1 MINTTFQFQTIGK
14 LAIATGV
21 VGVATL
27 IFGLIFTFAGD
38 IVPIFF
44 GLNDLFNLIMAL
56 MSGVLAWRLYSRF
69 REKMTSLHGG
79 LLFLVLVG
87 MVLAVIGFWM
97 IAFGRTGWILSGWY
111 TDTAYA
117 LIGLWVI
124 GLNSTSFQNDL
135 LPKGISLYGILVG
148 VVMALGFASL
158 PGLIR
163 NIDSTD
169 FMSPLLSGIW
179 HASIRGWILLY
190 PIWCIVLGR
199 HFLKQN

>member
-69 REKMTSLHGG
+69 REKMTTLHGG

-124 GLNSTSFQNDL
+124 SLNYTAYQNDL
-135 LPKGISLYGILVG
+135 LPKGISLYGFLVG